1 MGPPKPPPPK
11 ATPTKEL
18 QQEQIIDLFDGGF
31 PEISVTSPQV
41 REHSVALFCKYYVKS
56 KKRRDIMSKA
66 VSLNSMIPYLI
77 VTPFYFCHLF

>member
-11 ATPTKEL
+11 VTPTKEL

-41 REHSVALFCKYYVKS
+41 SEHSLEPYF
-56 KKRRDIMSKA
+56 IG
-66 VSLNSMIPYLI
+66 SM
-77 VTPFYFCHLF
+77 